1 MQDLPSRLSEVAL
14 SVSREWERVFCPTYV
29 SAFVQGSMGWSE
41 VCRRESRVHLA
52 RLLAVWTSAQALTL
66 RPYHYLPLLWGGV
79 RPRPQ
84 RDGESSRL
92 NLCSEYQ
99 HDALT
104 RRIHLISIAA
114 GMFDARN

>member
-41 VCRRESRVHLA
+41 VWGSEPRIHESG
-52 RLLAVWTSAQALTL
+52 LLAVWTSAQALAL
-66 RPYHYLPLLWGGV
+66 RPSLYLPLLWGGV

-104 RRIHLISIAA
+104 RRIHLIGIAA
-114 GMFDARN
+114 GMFDPRN